1 MQSYNID
8 LDEKQRLHI
17 IEALEKANLPID
29 PENDSLVYL
38 LEMLKDL
45 PNVEKEN
52 PGVIHGFAL

>member
-29 PENDSLVYL
+29 PENDSLIYL
-38 LEMLKDL
+38 LDMLREL
-45 PNVEKEN
+45 PKIEEEN
-52 PGVIHGFAL
+52 PGIIHGFAL